1 MRLLS
6 LISQLGVVLMVLS
19 PVVALRFGWDVFFPV
34 TITSLIGAVIGLV
47 FRALPAHR
55 EADQI
60 TAELIRDLVSAD
72 QRRRELVLSE
82 FSESERKL
90 FSAETALSGE
100 KPAVSRP
107 GLNQHSRDRL
117 IGFLGILLKSSL
129 SKTT

>member
-1 MRLLS
+1 MGLFS

-19 PVVALRFGWDVFFPV
+19 PAVALRFGWNVFFPV
-34 TITSLIGAVIGLV
+34 AITSLVGAVIGLF
-47 FRALPAHR
+47 FRALAAHR
-55 EADQI
+55 EANRI

-90 FSAETALSGE
+90 FSAETALSRE

-107 GLNQHSRDRL
+107 GLNRHSRDRL
-117 IGFLGILLKSSL
+117 IGFLGMVLKSSL
-129 SKTT
+129 SKTA